1 MDSAQEQN
9 TLTQLQE
16 AIQSLKCE
24 EIDFSNKLPEKQFE
38 DEFKKLKKKYE
49 KAYTDLKEFI
59 SANPD
64 DANKIQEKFEKILKD
79 IKQAAKDYAINKKL
93 YETLIA
99 NFKKTKDEN
108 AQCIKSKDNYEKLHK
123 ALTAQ
128 YQEQIN
134 TNKELQEK
142 EKQKRTELAE
152 QFQQRIKDIQSS
164 VEEKSRDRIQK
175 EKENEILKEKLKEIT
190 AQQQTTELI
199 FSTQIKKKELEMQ
212 LQEAKLGQEFELIK
226 QQAQLVSKFQEEIDK
241 QKELDV
247 KLEERLNVYLEQD
260 KKFQD
265 IMVESNSKFTNYK
278 QAHDS
283 LIDSQKK
290 TESSI
295 NELKKKNEKTDFTLL
310 DMVEKNVKLKEDL
323 KKQLDQLSGLENLY
337 AILEKQLADKTAAKQ

>member
-1 MDSAQEQN
+1 MDSAQEKN

-49 KAYTDLKEFI
+49 KAYSDLKDFI
-59 SANPD
+59 QTNPD

-79 IKQAAKDYAINKKL
+79 IKQAAKDYATNKKL
-93 YETLIA
+93 YETLTV

-108 AQCIKSKDNYEKLHK
+108 AQCVKSKDIFEKLHK
-123 ALTAQ
+123 ALTGQ
-128 YQEQIN
+128 YQDQISM
-134 TNKELQEK
+134 NKELQEN

-212 LQEAKLGQEFELIK
+212 LQETKLGQEFELIK

-247 KLEERLNVYLEQD
+247 KLEERLNIYLEQD

-283 LIDSQKK
+283 LINSQKK
-290 TESSI
+290 TEASI
-295 NELKKKNEKTDFTLL
+295 NDLKKKNEKTDFTLL

-323 KKQLDQLSGLENLY
+323 KKQQDQLSGLENLL
-337 AILEKQLADKTAAKQ
+337 AILEKQLAEKTAAKQ